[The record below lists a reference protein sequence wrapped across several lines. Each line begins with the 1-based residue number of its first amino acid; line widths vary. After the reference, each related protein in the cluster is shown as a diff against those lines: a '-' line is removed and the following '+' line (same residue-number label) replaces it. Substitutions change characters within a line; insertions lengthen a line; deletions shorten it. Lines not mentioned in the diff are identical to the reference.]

1 MLAAL
6 IVADEGDV
14 GGEKQ
19 CTDAENR
26 QTVNR
31 QRSCGLR
38 LAEEDARQRRSSCP
52 HARHHDVT
60 FYASQLNV
68 TPNYLNIISKRNTGT
83 TAKEQINIQ
92 IGLVVRMLL
101 DTTDLSVKQIAARLH
116 YDDPSYLC
124 RLFRK
129 QTGMSPLE
137 YRHQSDFQGLYD
149 GSGRVKSEP
158 K

>member
-1 MLAAL
+1 MLRRCAA
-6 IVADEGDV
+6 VSGHVGPNFGDV
-14 GGEKQ
+14 EAVIALHYVFDAPIDSIVFDVSHQDFAHKMLTGRVDAFIDLARYSSVGEY
-19 CTDAENR
+19 T
-26 QTVNR
+26 
-31 QRSCGLR
+31 
-38 LAEEDARQRRSSCP
+38 
-52 HARHHDVT
+52 
-60 FYASQLNV
+60 
-68 TPNYLNIISKRNTGT
+68 
-83 TAKEQINIQ
+83 
-92 IGLVVRMLL
+92 

-137 YRHQSDFQGLYD
+137 YRHQPDFQGLYD